1 MLTTGCASA
10 SGPRVPVAQPAAN
23 PAATAAIAE
32 YVQRLPPGSHV
43 RLDRAD
49 GTLLK
54 GTLLKATADAV
65 IVQKHTRVPE
75 PPIEVP
81 MAQVARVTLDD
92 TGSSVGRSIGIG
104 IAAGLGVFFGI
115 LAIIAAAD

>member
-1 MLTTGCASA
+1 VRGDADD
-10 SGPRVPVAQPAAN
+10 G
-23 PAATAAIAE
+23 
-32 YVQRLPPGSHV
+32 V
-43 RLDRAD
+43 RLGIR
-49 GTLLK
+49 
-54 GTLLKATADAV
+54 TARTRRTAGRKPGL

-81 MAQVARVTLDD
+81 MAQVARVTLED